1 MTNIYF
7 VRHAQPDY
15 KFPDPA
21 NRPLTAE
28 GERDCGE
35 VVRVLHDIK
44 LDYAISSPYIRSYN
58 TIKAAAEEH
67 GLEIHTDYRLRER
80 KNGKNSNNMEM
91 FQKRWADMTYSESDG
106 ECLKDVQD
114 RNIEVISAILDE
126 HEGENILLGTH
137 GTALST
143 IMNYY
148 DKSFGLEGFLRIID
162 YLPYVVRLGFEEHK
176 LIEKEELLIIEK
188 VFNG

>member
-1 MTNIYF
+1 
-7 VRHAQPDY
+7 
-15 KFPDPA
+15 
-21 NRPLTAE
+21 
-28 GERDCGE
+28 
-35 VVRVLHDIK
+35 
-44 LDYAISSPYIRSYN
+44 
-58 TIKAAAEEH
+58 
-67 GLEIHTDYRLRER
+67 
-80 KNGKNSNNMEM
+80 MEM

-126 HEGENILLGTH
+126 HEGESILLGTH

-162 YLPYVVRLGFEEHK
+162 YLPYVVRLGFEGHK
-176 LIEKEELLIIEK
+176 LVEKEELLIIEK

>member
-15 KFPDPA
+15 KYPDPA
-21 NRPLTAE
+21 NRPLTEE
-28 GERDCGE
+28 GERDCAK
-35 VVRVLHDIK
+35 VVETFRNIK
-44 LDYAISSPYIRSYN
+44 LDYAVSSPYIRSYN
-58 TIKAAAEEH
+58 TIKATAEEH

-80 KNGKNSNNMEM
+80 KNGKNSNYMEM
-91 FQKRWADMTYSESDG
+91 FQKRWADMTYTESDG

-114 RNIEVISAILDE
+114 RNIEVISALLSE
-126 HEGENILLGTH
+126 HEGENIILGTH

-143 IMNYY
+143 ILNYY
-148 DKSFGLEGFLRIID
+148 DKSFGLEGFLELIN
-162 YLPYVVRLGFEEHK
+162 YLPYVVRIGFEGHK
-176 LIEKEELLIIEK
+176 MVEKEDLLIIEK